1 MAHTS
6 PVYLAVGGEW
16 WMFDPGTANYL
27 LTLLSSGLDYIHQ
40 RSTQW
45 TPGTVT
51 HHHGR
56 EDHIKFLEEPFQEA
70 IHAIHKRMH
79 QLKIPH

>member
-16 WMFDPGTANYL
+16 WMFDAGAANYL
-27 LTLLSSGLDYIHQ
+27 LTLMEGGVDYIQQ
-40 RSTQW
+40 RTLQW
-45 TPGTVT
+45 EPGSVT

-56 EDHIKFLEEPFQEA
+56 DDHLAYLEEPFHQGMA
-70 IHAIHKRMH
+70 AIHKRMH
-79 QLKIPH
+79 ELGIKH